1 MLKCILGER
10 NSGKSI
16 FVEEQLKK
24 KNMSVLYVATLPDL
38 TIYNDIIARHRQRR
52 PSSWDC
58 IELFE
63 MTAPQI
69 ADFPYQDYGLV
80 MIDNLSYYLLFQR
93 IHNEDAF
100 LRECDERFF
109 LLIDKMA
116 GDESMTA
123 CFVDT
128 PFDKDILTKV
138 DKEGMIE
145 NLFIKILNQSQIV
158 ERFYCQGRV
167 CQLSIKEG
175 KDYLFH
181 T

>member
-16 FVEEQLKK
+16 FVEEQIKK
-24 KNMSVLYVATLPDL
+24 KDMSVLYVATLPNL
-38 TIYNDIIARHRQRR
+38 TIYNEIIAKHRQRR
-52 PSSWDC
+52 PPSWDC

-63 MTAPQI
+63 MTVPQI
-69 ADFPYQDYGLV
+69 MDFPYQDYGQV

-93 IHNEDAF
+93 IHNENAF
-100 LRECDERFF
+100 IQECDERFF
-109 LLIDKMA
+109 LLIDKIAGNQSMA
-116 GDESMTA
+116 A

-128 PFDKDILTKV
+128 PFNKDILEKV
-138 DKEGMIE
+138 DKQGMIKS
-145 NLFIKILNQSQIV
+145 LFIKILDKSQII

-167 CQLSIKEG
+167 CQLSVKEG
-175 KDYLFH
+175 MDYLFR